1 MSPIKRNSFY
11 KELETDD
18 LLLRVSLSCLVAS
31 WSVVLECTTLDSF
44 DLRVLDVFKD
54 LLRMFVGGELNESKV
69 ELFEER
75 PKQIRVI
82 FCLH

>member
-1 MSPIKRNSFY
+1 MSPIKRNSFH
-11 KELETDD
+11 KELEADD

-31 WSVVLECTTLDSF
+31 WSVVLKCTTLDSF